1 MAEAKKPMAK
11 TVAVK
16 KEYVEPLNDFE
27 KGVEETIDEPVVEKP
42 KAKEKSVNK
51 WEIKDRNYYL
61 IGSAPLT
68 YMMKSKHT
76 AHSPLLWFDKEAG
89 EQKELRYATN
99 QNSPFVSEQK
109 GQATLGHIMFKNGT
123 LFVPKEKQNLQKLLS
138 LYHPSLNKVYKE
150 LDPQANAIDDLEE
163 METEL
168 DALIAAKE
176 MDIDQAEAI
185 LRVELGSKVS
195 KMSSKELK
203 RDLMLFAK
211 KNPRLFIELANDENV
226 GLRNFAIKATEEGII
241 RLSQDQRT
249 FHWGSNDRKLMTVPF
264 DENPYS
270 AMAAFFKT
278 DEGVEIYRSIEKK
291 M

>member
-1 MAEAKKPMAK
+1 MADAKKPIAK

-16 KEYVEPLNDFE
+16 KEYIEPLNDFE
-27 KGVEETIDEPVVEKP
+27 KEVEETIDEPVIEKP
-42 KAKEKSVNK
+42 KVKEKTAPK
-51 WEIKDRNYYL
+51 WEVKDRNYYL
-61 IGSAPLT
+61 VGPAPLT

-109 GQATLGHIMFKNGT
+109 GQATLGHIMFKDGT

-150 LDPQANAIDDLEE
+150 LDEQANAVDDLEE
-163 METEL
+163 MEIEL

-211 KNPRLFIELANDENV
+211 KNPQLFIELANDENV